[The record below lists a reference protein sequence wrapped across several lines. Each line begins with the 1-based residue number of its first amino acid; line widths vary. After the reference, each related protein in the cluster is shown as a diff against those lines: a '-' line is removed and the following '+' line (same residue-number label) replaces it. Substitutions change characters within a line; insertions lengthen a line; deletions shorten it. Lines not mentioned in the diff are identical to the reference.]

1 MQEVQKKKIE
11 RRESVASVCRKKWK
25 RAFSNNHFVSAR
37 IVKHVFLPFHLF
49 LEMWNRKPEP
59 MKRQK
64 KISHYWISFSKEI
77 GLFLS
82 IKIQVH
88 SFPYSIHSAI
98 SWVAKHLRCTT
109 TLKLDWKEEKFTKN
123 KFKSV
128 KRIYQY
134 QFWAYVSMNAY
145 WSTFDEKYW
154 KERFKSI

>member
-1 MQEVQKKKIE
+1 MHFLSIAVNQFIELATSGIFIQEKEMQEVQKNNRTKRK
-11 RRESVASVCRKKWK
+11 CRFRLQKKKWK
-25 RAFSNNHFVSAR
+25 RLFPIITLSVHGSLNTSF
-37 IVKHVFLPFHLF
+37 FLSIFF

-123 KFKSV
+123 KYK
-128 KRIYQY
+128 
-134 QFWAYVSMNAY
+134 M
-145 WSTFDEKYW
+145 
-154 KERFKSI
+154 

>member
-1 MQEVQKKKIE
+1 MQK
-11 RRESVASVCRKKWK
+11 KKWK
-25 RAFSNNHFVSAR
+25 RLFPIITLSVHGSLNTSF
-37 IVKHVFLPFHLF
+37 FLSIFFWKCGIENQSP
-49 LEMWNRKPEP
+49 WSDR
-59 MKRQK
+59 K

-145 WSTFDEKYW
+145 GSTFDEKYW
-154 KERFKSI
+154 KELFKSI